1 MKLYYHPLSGYSQ
14 KVLIALYEKNIP
26 FDGEIIDLM
35 NPQAKAAYKKDVYP
49 IGKVPFMIADDG
61 HKIPESSII
70 VEYLENN
77 YASGTQLIP
86 SDKHLARQVR
96 FNDRMID
103 LYFQNQI
110 GIIFFDS
117 LNPKDQ
123 QDPEGV
129 QQARNTIDTVYGFLN
144 EHLANGEWMVG
155 NQFSMAECAIAPVL
169 NYARQTHPYEQHK
182 NIEAYW
188 NRIHERPAVKRVLAE
203 AAPYMEAFMKSMG

>member
-14 KVLIALYEKNIP
+14 KVLIALCEKKIP

-77 YASGTQLIP
+77 YTSGTQLIP